1 MKEQLI
7 QWMKN
12 RTIVTVKE
20 LAAFGNPA
28 NILNGTIT
36 GCDDIGFVLESRYP
50 NGMKSIFVFPYG
62 AVTVTARAN

>member
-1 MKEQLI
+1 M
-7 QWMKN
+7 
-12 RTIVTVKE
+12 TVKE
-20 LAAFGNPA
+20 LAAYGNPA

-36 GCDDIGFVLESRYP
+36 KCDDIGFVLESRYS